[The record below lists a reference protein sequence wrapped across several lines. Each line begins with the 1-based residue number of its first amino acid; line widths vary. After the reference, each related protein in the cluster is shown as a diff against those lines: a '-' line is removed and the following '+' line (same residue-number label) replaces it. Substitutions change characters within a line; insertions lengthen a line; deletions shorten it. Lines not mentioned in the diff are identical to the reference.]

1 MKKRKDIVF
10 FKKSTSCTF
19 VTLNFLV
26 CTAPFLFPIYL
37 DDFATF
43 LAMGDKKLEG
53 PQKVQLW
60 SLPTRCNNI
69 FMKNTQLKWK
79 IVSCRSAVF
88 VS

>member
-37 DDFATF
+37 MHCAQQIIIISIIAFG
-43 LAMGDKKLEG
+43 LANGAF
-53 PQKVQLW
+53 Q
-60 SLPTRCNNI
+60 
-69 FMKNTQLKWK
+69 
-79 IVSCRSAVF
+79 
-88 VS
+88 